1 MHLPYLFVQITFIK
15 YNSVKNGVGQY
26 PKAKNGQ
33 KILRICRTEGN
44 ISQRIK
50 EKLERGYHTII
61 GLTVRLIGLNL
72 R

>member
-1 MHLPYLFVQITFIK
+1 MS
-15 YNSVKNGVGQY
+15 N
-26 PKAKNGQ
+26 
-33 KILRICRTEGN
+33 EGN